1 MLRRDLPLPLTISP
15 EAAQVAHQA
24 ENTTHR
30 WPLTP
35 RITAR
40 LRASGLRS
48 RRDALHRLAR
58 TTGVDI
64 TASQVS
70 VDVDGVAVTS
80 LVLTP
85 STPRWTADE
94 GGADTPSPDL
104 ASAQP
109 WVFWIHGGGF
119 CWGSALDAA
128 AVRLA
133 ADLGVPVVSVEYPLA
148 PEHPYPAGL
157 DGCLAAYR
165 AHVRAWGPRVILGGQ
180 SAGANLALGV
190 LQRLRAEAGSDD
202 GPEPLGLIAATPFG
216 DLAGRGD
223 SYSANEGRDPVV
235 RWSGQ
240 QERFAKAYRADT
252 PATDPFVSPVHARWD
267 APAPPILI
275 TSGTRDLFLSDAVQ
289 IAAALRAA
297 GGEVELRIWE
307 GMWHAFENDASSPE
321 ARECLRLRA
330 DFGRAALGLAD
341 PA

>member
-1 MLRRDLPLPLTISP
+1 MPRRDLPLPLTISP
-15 EAAQVAHQA
+15 EAARVAHEA
-24 ENTTHR
+24 ESSTHR

-40 LRASGLRS
+40 LRS
-48 RRDALHRLAR
+48 RGARARHAAVQRLAR
-58 TTGVDI
+58 SSQVDI

-70 VDVDGVAVTS
+70 VEVDGVRVTS

-85 STPRWTADE
+85 RTPRWTADE
-94 GGADTPSPDL
+94 GGADTPSPKL

-119 CWGSALDAA
+119 CWGSALDGA

-165 AHVRAWGPRVILGGQ
+165 AHVQAWGPRVLLAGQ

-190 LQRLRAEAGSDD
+190 LQRLRSDADD
-202 GPEPLGLIAATPFG
+202 GTPEPLGLIAATPFG

-223 SYSANEGRDPVV
+223 SYSGNEGRDPFV
-235 RWSGQ
+235 RWSKQ
-240 QERFAKAYRADT
+240 QERFAKAYRADA
-252 PATDPFVSPVHARWD
+252 PATDPFVSPVHARWES
-267 APAPPILI
+267 PAPPTLI
-275 TSGTRDLFLSDAVQ
+275 TTGTRDLFLSDAVQ
-289 IAAALRAA
+289 IADALRKA
-297 GGEVELRIWE
+297 GGPVELRLWE
-307 GMWHAFENDASSPE
+307 GMWHAFENDTSSPE
-321 ARECLRLRA
+321 ARECLQLRA
-330 DFGRAALGLAD
+330 DFGRGVLGL
-341 PA
+341 